1 MAVVL
6 FGAMLTTLCAGEP
19 LDIDCGD
26 SPVPSSHLPRLPSV
40 LLIGDSISMGT
51 ADKIVTNNSI
61 PLGYGW
67 TVQKILEPTIATVQH
82 NGGWALGGQAGASSK
97 GVQCIGHWLG
107 NETFDV
113 IHMNV
118 RDLLACS
125 ENVLTNS
132 SHAHTSLVYT
142 TWMPTNLLPRNNTS
156 LI

>member
-1 MAVVL
+1 MMWIFAVFAFV
-6 FGAMLTTLCAGEP
+6 CAAEP
-19 LDIDCGD
+19 SDIDCGEA
-26 SPVPSSHLPRLPSV
+26 PVPSTHAPHLPSV

-51 ADKIVTNNSI
+51 ADKIVTNKSI

-82 NGGWALGGQAGASSK
+82 NGGWALGGQAGATSK

-118 RDLLACS
+118 RDLLACPQ
-125 ENVLTNS
+125 NTLADS
-132 SHAHTSLVYT
+132 SHAHASLVCM
-142 TWMPTNLLPRNNTS
+142 TWMPTNS
-156 LI
+156 